1 MEMNGGW
8 IIVLDIRKYFDS
20 IKWTYLCDILK
31 QRVRDGVL
39 IRLLGKWLQEVAF
52 PRLQGKA
59 FEVRFADDAL
69 LCFENKADALRY
81 G

>member
-1 MEMNGGW
+1 M
-8 IIVLDIRKYFDS
+8 
-20 IKWTYLCDILK
+20 
-31 QRVRDGVL
+31 L

-69 LCFENKADALRY
+69 LCFENKTDALRVMEVLPKRLAKF
-81 G
+81 GLELHLEKAKLVNFTRPQ